1 MTIISLLLLASLLSH
16 LTFTGETDQ
25 STELI
30 NLLKIRTNSTLL
42 LSAHVNVGIVNGRE
56 AKPHSRPYMVSIQIS
71 GQHDCGGFLIS
82 DQWVL
87 TAAHCWN
94 GNSKILDPVK
104 STEIQ
109 PYKRLFIINGCVF
122 ELQLYKKV
130 RLNNNVGLI
139 SLPKDSKD
147 VNVDT
152 LCSVAGWGR
161 LWTNGSLSDRLMEAY
176 VTTLNHVHCQRK
188 WGPSYTALQ
197 MICAYG
203 GGGSCK
209 GDSGGPLVCGKTAVG
224 VTSFGDSDLCNSPE
238 HPNVYTKISAYLPW
252 IHHILRNVK

>member
-1 MTIISLLLLASLLSH
+1 MFVIFICLIGIS
-16 LTFTGETDQ
+16 
-25 STELI
+25 
-30 NLLKIRTNSTLL
+30 
-42 LSAHVNVGIVNGRE
+42 LSAHVNVGIVNGTE
-56 AKPHSRPYMVSIQIS
+56 AKPHSRPYMVSIQSNEI
-71 GQHDCGGFLIS
+71 HVCGGFLIS
-82 DQWVL
+82 DEFVL

-94 GNSKILDPVK
+94 GSEILTVVVGAHDLRKSTNSDRIGVK
-104 STEIQ
+104 SYI
-109 PYKRLFIINGCVF
+109 PHPSYISHFSWNDIMLLK
-122 ELQLYKKV
+122 LYKKV

-224 VTSFGDSDLCNSPE
+224 VTSFGDSDLSWKTLQDLICKKKK
-238 HPNVYTKISAYLPW
+238 KIQKNY
-252 IHHILRNVK
+252 VKSSSFKKIIKIKKKAN